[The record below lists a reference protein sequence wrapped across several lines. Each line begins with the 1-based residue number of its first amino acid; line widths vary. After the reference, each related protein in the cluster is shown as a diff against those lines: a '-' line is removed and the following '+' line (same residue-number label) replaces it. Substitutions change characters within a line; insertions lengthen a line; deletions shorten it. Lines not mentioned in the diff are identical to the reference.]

1 MSAMRRWK
9 AVLMLLPFALA
20 LGWALARML
29 RPESAFAL
37 VSAFAL
43 C

>member
-1 MSAMRRWK
+1 MPSSIRFS
-9 AVLMLLPFALA
+9 PPSPLA

-29 RPESAFAL
+29 GPESAFAL

>member
-1 MSAMRRWK
+1 MRDWK
-9 AVLMLLPFALA
+9 AALMLLPFALA

-29 RPESAFAL
+29 GPGMAL
-37 VSAFAL
+37 ELLAMLAL

>member
-1 MSAMRRWK
+1 MRDWK
-9 AVLMLLPFALA
+9 AVLMLLPFALV

-29 RPESAFAL
+29 GPESAFAL

>member
-1 MSAMRRWK
+1 MKRWTP
-9 AVLMLLPFALA
+9 ALMLLPFALA

-29 RPESAFAL
+29 LPDAAL
-37 VSAFAL
+37 GLLWMFAL

>member
-1 MSAMRRWK
+1 MRRWK

-29 RPESAFAL
+29 RPGSAFAL

>member
-1 MSAMRRWK
+1 
-9 AVLMLLPFALA
+9 MLLPFALA

-29 RPESAFAL
+29 RPETAL
-37 VSAFAL
+37 APVSAFAL